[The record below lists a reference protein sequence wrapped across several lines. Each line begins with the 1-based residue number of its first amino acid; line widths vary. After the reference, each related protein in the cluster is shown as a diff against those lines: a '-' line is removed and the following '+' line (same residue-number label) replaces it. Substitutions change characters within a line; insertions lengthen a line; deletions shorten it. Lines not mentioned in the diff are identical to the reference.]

1 MIVGGGGRPARNL
14 TRHEVHR
21 PRPPHVAV
29 MSTPPA
35 CAALRSVDPGAAL
48 SVRRDATSPG
58 SWRIVSATAMAAHA
72 SGMLARMEIDV
83 ETLRR
88 MAALG
93 GFAWTDAELESLR
106 PAVERLLEMLERL
119 EGVPIG
125 ELGPTAQYRV
135 LCGAKRGGRPARGRG
150 PRAGA
155 GGAW

>member
-35 CAALRSVDPGAAL
+35 CAALRIVVPGATL
-48 SVRRDATSPG
+48 SVRRDATSTG
-58 SWRIVSATAMAAHA
+58 SWRTVSATAMAPHS

-88 MAALG
+88 MAAFG
-93 GFAWTDAELESLR
+93 GFAWTDAGLESVR
-106 PAVERLLEMLERL
+106 PAVQPRLGMLEGL
-119 EGVPIG
+119 E
-125 ELGPTAQYRV
+125 
-135 LCGAKRGGRPARGRG
+135 
-150 PRAGA
+150 AGA
-155 GGAW
+155 AGGLQPT